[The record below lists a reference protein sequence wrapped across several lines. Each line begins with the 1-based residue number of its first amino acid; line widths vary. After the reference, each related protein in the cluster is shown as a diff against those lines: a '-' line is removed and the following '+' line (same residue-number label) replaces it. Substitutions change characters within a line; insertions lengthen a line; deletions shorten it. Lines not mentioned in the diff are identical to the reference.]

1 MNIFLKINFIYDGEY
16 IGSAFYSEIV
26 DHLHSMKILKDILS
40 GLNIHKNYSHSEIST
55 ELKKYYRRTGG
66 SIDTNSKVS
75 NLRILVHIPLTFF
88 KPKGNY
94 VEYHTY
100 PNNYFTDDFYSLINI
115 DLKKNVIL
123 FTSKYNSS
131 ITLPYYIIKTFRS
144 NDIAPPNQD
153 SIILYLN
160 SFEENGSF
168 VWLFNIDNI
177 DDIICKIR
185 VRDIVRELK

>member
-1 MNIFLKINFIYDGEY
+1 MYNFLKINFVYDGEY

-26 DHLHSMKILKDILS
+26 DHIHSMKILKDILS
-40 GLNIHKNYSHSEIST
+40 GLNICKNYSHSEIST
-55 ELKKYYRRTGG
+55 ELKKYYCRTGG
-66 SIDTNSKVS
+66 SINTGSKIS
-75 NLRILVHIPLTFF
+75 NLRILIHIPVTFF
-88 KPKGNY
+88 EPKGNY
-94 VEYHTY
+94 IEYHTAS
-100 PNNYFTDDFYSLINI
+100 NNYFTDDFYSLINI
-115 DLKKNVIL
+115 DLKKDVIL

-144 NDIAPPNQD
+144 NDIDPPNQD

>member
-1 MNIFLKINFIYDGEY
+1 MYNFLKINFVYDGEY
-16 IGSAFYSEIV
+16 IASAFYSEIV
-26 DHLHSMKILKDILS
+26 DHIHSMKILKDILS
-40 GLNIHKNYSHSEIST
+40 GLNICKNYSHSEIST
-55 ELKKYYRRTGG
+55 ELKKYYCRTGG
-66 SIDTNSKVS
+66 SINTGSKIS
-75 NLRILVHIPLTFF
+75 NLRILIHIPVTFF
-88 KPKGNY
+88 EPKGNY
-94 VEYHTY
+94 IEYHTAS
-100 PNNYFTDDFYSLINI
+100 NNYFTDDFYSLINI
-115 DLKKNVIL
+115 DLKKDVIL